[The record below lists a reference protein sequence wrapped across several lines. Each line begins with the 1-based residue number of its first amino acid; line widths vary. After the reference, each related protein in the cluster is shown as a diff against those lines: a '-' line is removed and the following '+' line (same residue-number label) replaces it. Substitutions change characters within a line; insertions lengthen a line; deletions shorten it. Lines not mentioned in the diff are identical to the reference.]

1 MNSLLFST
9 PGIPLSASNTLDG
22 VKQVKKLGLD
32 AMELEFVH
40 NVNVNEE
47 LAPEIKKVAK
57 ELNVVLTCHGQYY
70 VNLASNEPAK
80 YHASIGR
87 MVSAA
92 KRLNE
97 CGGWSAV
104 WHFGF
109 YLDRPKEKVFEL
121 IKKGVREVVNKL
133 KEEDVRVWIRPETTG
148 KFTQWG
154 DLQETI
160 KLAQEVE
167 QVLPCVD
174 FSHLHAHSGKINSF
188 DEFKDVLAQL
198 EKGLGRT
205 ALDNMHMHC
214 SGINY
219 GLKGEL
225 NHLNLED
232 SDMNYRDLLKALKEF
247 KVKGVLVTESPNVE
261 GDALLLKNEF
271 KMI

>member
-1 MNSLLFST
+1 MNSLLFGT

-22 VKQVKKLGLD
+22 VRQVHKLGLD

-40 NVNVNEE
+40 NVNVDEE
-47 LAPEIKKVAK
+47 LAIEIKKAA
-57 ELNVVLTCHGQYY
+57 EVVLTCHGQYY
-70 VNLASNEPAK
+70 VNLASDEPAK

-92 KRLNE
+92 KRLSE

-109 YLDRPKEKVFEL
+109 YLDRPKEKVFDL
-121 IKKGVREVVNKL
+121 IKKGVKEVVSKL
-133 KEEDVRVWIRPETTG
+133 KEENISVWIRPETTG
-148 KFTQWG
+148 KMSQWG
-154 DLQETI
+154 DLQEVI
-160 KLAQEVE
+160 KISQEVE
-167 QVLPCVD
+167 QVLPCID
-174 FSHLHAHSGKINSF
+174 FSHLHARSGKINSF
-188 DEFKDVLAQL
+188 EEFKDVLAQL

-205 ALDNMHMHC
+205 VLDNLHAHC

-219 GLKGEL
+219 GAKGEL

-247 KVKGVLVTESPNVE
+247 KVKGVLISESPNVE
-261 GDALLLKNEF
+261 NDTLLLKREWS
-271 KMI
+271 KL

>member
-1 MNSLLFST
+1 MNSLLFGT
-9 PGIPLSASNTLDG
+9 PGIPLSTVPANTLNG
-22 VKQVKKLGLD
+22 VKRVKALGLG

-47 LAPEIKKVAK
+47 LALEIKKAA
-57 ELNVVLTCHGQYY
+57 EIVLTCHGQYY

-80 YHASIGR
+80 YHASISR

-92 KRLNE
+92 KRLSE

-121 IKKGVREVVNKL
+121 IKKGAKEVVSKL
-133 KEEDVRVWIRPETTG
+133 KEENISVWIRPETTG
-148 KFTQWG
+148 KMTQWG

-174 FSHLHAHSGKINSF
+174 FSHLHARSGKINSF
-188 DEFKDVLAQL
+188 EEFKDVLAQL

-205 ALDNMHMHC
+205 VLDNLHAHC

-219 GLKGEL
+219 GAKGEL

-247 KVKGVLVTESPNVE
+247 KVKGVLITESPNVE
-261 GDALLLKNEF
+261 SDAMLLQKFYDSL
-271 KMI
+271 